1 MKKTLV
7 YTAVGILIF
16 ILGYQTGHFV
26 TKKNCDRKLE
36 EVVNIYTSSD
46 ISAEDNDGTSG
57 SIFDGLDISGDT
69 LLDCTGKTVAV
80 SSLPGGKCI
89 YAEYSNTGCRPCIDF
104 LTAQLREFAA
114 QNPDWHISLIVDAIP
129 VRDLYVLSKEF
140 GPSFTLYSS
149 ERLETDLGSEVSPVM
164 FRLDK
169 NGKVF
174 RHFTCSPDDHGRTAD
189 YISHITL

>member
-1 MKKTLV
+1 MKKALV

-16 ILGYQTGHFV
+16 ILGYQTGQLMM
-26 TKKNCDRKLE
+26 KKDCDRKLE
-36 EVVNIYTSSD
+36 EVVNIYTSAD
-46 ISAEDNDGTSG
+46 ISSEDSAAG
-57 SIFDGLDISGDT
+57 SAFDGLDISSDT
-69 LLDCTGKTVAV
+69 LLDCTGKAVAV

-114 QNPDWHISLIVDAIP
+114 RNPDWHICLIVDAIP

-169 NGKVF
+169 DGKVF